1 MWVIDIRHWLDEN
14 LVDAGLPQLRLK
26 VKKLGEIVSY
36 ATAIE
41 AGIMVDFQPECWR
54 RPKRKPCKGKLEIDL
69 NSDTEQI
76 HWMCPVWGAE
86 GVVTGWKGLIWD
98 LSDSSSDLSH

>member
-1 MWVIDIRHWLDEN
+1 MWVIDIRHWLGEN

-41 AGIMVDFQPECWR
+41 AGIWVDFEPKCWR
-54 RPKRKPCKGKLEIDL
+54 RPQRKACKGKLDIDL
-69 NSDTEQI
+69 DSDTDQI
-76 HWMCPVWGAE
+76 HWRCPECGVCWGLRDDGASGSTPTE
-86 GVVTGWKGLIWD
+86 TRTIP
-98 LSDSSSDLSH
+98 

>member
-1 MWVIDIRHWLDEN
+1 MWVIDIRHWLGEN

-41 AGIMVDFQPECWR
+41 AGIWVDFEPECGR
-54 RPKRKPCKGKLEIDL
+54 RPKKKACKGKLDIDL
-69 NSDTEQI
+69 DSDTDQI
-76 HWMCPVWGAE
+76 HWRCPVCGDE

-98 LSDSSSDLSH
+98 LSDASKEPLQ

>member
-1 MWVIDIRHWLDEN
+1 MWVIDIRHWLGKN
-14 LVDAGLPQLRLK
+14 LLEAGLPQLRLK

-41 AGIMVDFQPECWR
+41 AGIMVDFQPACWR
-54 RPKRKPCKGKLEIDL
+54 RPNRKACRGKLDIDL
-69 NSDTEQI
+69 NSDTDQI
-76 HWMCPVWGAE
+76 HWLCPECGDE

-98 LSDSSSDLSH
+98 LSDTSKEPVQ